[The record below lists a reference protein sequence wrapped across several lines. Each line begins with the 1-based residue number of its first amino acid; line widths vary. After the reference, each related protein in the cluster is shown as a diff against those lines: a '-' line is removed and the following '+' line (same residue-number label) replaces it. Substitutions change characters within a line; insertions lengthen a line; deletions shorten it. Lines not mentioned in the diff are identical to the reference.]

1 MYFSALLA
9 DEQKIVTCSADDDK
23 SNATRIV
30 LWPDEHGETTRT
42 VRSTVDRKVGDAS
55 SNTEKGMLNV
65 VPTGAEA
72 VDKPQG
78 ASPTAANM

>member
-1 MYFSALLA
+1 MRL
-9 DEQKIVTCSADDDK
+9 
-23 SNATRIV
+23 
-30 LWPDEHGETTRT
+30 T
-42 VRSTVDRKVGDAS
+42 VARSWGNPS

-78 ASPTAANM
+78 ANPTAANMYSAKQKRQVS

>member
-1 MYFSALLA
+1 M
-9 DEQKIVTCSADDDK
+9 I
-23 SNATRIV
+23 
-30 LWPDEHGETTRT
+30 RT
-42 VRSTVDRKVGDAS
+42 VRLTVDRSWGDPL

-78 ASPTAANM
+78 AKPTAANMYSAKQKRQAS

>member
-1 MYFSALLA
+1 M
-9 DEQKIVTCSADDDK
+9 I
-23 SNATRIV
+23 
-30 LWPDEHGETTRT
+30 RT
-42 VRSTVDRKVGDAS
+42 VRLTVDRSWGDPL

-78 ASPTAANM
+78 AKPTAANMYSAK